1 MRAVVVYESFWGN
14 TAAVARAIAEG
25 IGKDATPMTTDQAT
39 PVVVAAADLL
49 VVGGPVMAF
58 RLPTDGIREDIGRDT
73 DGPPADMSHPT
84 LRSWLETL
92 PSGHGGGAAF
102 ETRLRW
108 SPGGATGAIKRGL
121 ERAGFR
127 TISKGRKFVVTG
139 KYGPLKDG
147 ELDRA
152 RQWGAALASAA
163 QDAPAS

>member
-39 PVVVAAADLL
+39 PDVVASADLL
-49 VVGGPVMAF
+49 IVGGPVMVM
-58 RLPTDGIREDIGRDT
+58 RLPTDGVREEIGRDT
-73 DGPPADMSHPT
+73 EGPRADMSHPP
-84 LRSWLETL
+84 LRSWLEGL
-92 PSGHGGGAAF
+92 PNGHGRGAAF

-121 ERAGFR
+121 EHAGFR
-127 TISKGRKFVVTG
+127 TIAKGQKFVVTG

-147 ELDRA
+147 ELHRA

-163 QDAPAS
+163 QDTRAS